1 MPGAVERRAFVK
13 ERAAIHGEFS
23 LRRQARPKEMLI
35 NLEAIR
41 AAGLKLGVD
50 PLGGA
55 ARPYWEPNNAFY
67 NMDDRCRNGR

>member
-13 ERAAIHGEFS
+13 ERTATHGEFF

-35 NLEAIR
+35 DLDAIR
-41 AAGLKLGVD
+41 ADGLKLGSD

-55 ARPYWEPNNAFY
+55 ARPYWEPINAVDH
-67 NMDDRCRNGR
+67 MGDTMR